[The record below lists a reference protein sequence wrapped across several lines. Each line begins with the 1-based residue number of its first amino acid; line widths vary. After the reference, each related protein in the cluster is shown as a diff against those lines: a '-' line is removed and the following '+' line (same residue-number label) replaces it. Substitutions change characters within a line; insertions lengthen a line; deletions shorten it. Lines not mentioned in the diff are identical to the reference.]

1 MAGPRSSP
9 SPPPPQA
16 RSADGGAHLSLFL
29 DTDLGTLLAL
39 NVAADSTIRRLKSQ
53 VAVEHAAAFPDLGPV
68 AVKSFQV
75 LRKGAMYHL
84 SDSMA
89 LRSAFSKVKAGCF
102 LHVKM
107 VAVATDSHYCRDE
120 DRGRSSRGCL
130 GVDMDKR
137 LMELPA
143 TISGGVN
150 PQMLEGSEEAAALL
164 NVHAHDAVPNDV
176 QLSSSSHPNTV
187 TKKDA
192 AVSLATDVQTNSV
205 ANVSRFSNQ
214 SNVALVGE
222 ELLARKE
229 NLLHSV
235 EDHDLGVVSGDK
247 QVGTREGTV
256 GELHALDD
264 PSQEKERK
272 RARRT
277 DSVNMSAV
285 DPVRETNDYK
295 TRDVNSLDKPSLE
308 TNTNSLGVIPS
319 NSFQQESHG
328 NAQEDSIQPENPII
342 PGKNKKRKKHQ
353 SVAPK
358 DAQEITKP
366 SAGTVEVPKAL
377 DGGLLHENQGQ
388 QGDGVDN
395 VEMTSR
401 DKAMVRP
408 SDMHLPSSQLN
419 SGSQLGT
426 DAQATTDLVADKS
439 NIGIVHEGYG
449 NPAVGETSNSTSKVV
464 AGEETIA
471 EGINDEYHDER
482 GVEVSNMEKG
492 SKSENVLDMADT
504 AGNISHEKNCQ
515 ESNKVSSVGLSSMD
529 TAEAKD
535 QSGYSEKAA
544 KSDIVS
550 TQGDILND
558 PYKWHITSNVQRG
571 DCNVIEHSDGDGKL
585 KKKKRRHSESSK
597 DGPTT
602 QGVTK
607 PSGSIA
613 NAQVETVNE
622 PSKVNQ
628 GDSTVTENPT
638 GDGKRKKKRK
648 LRLES
653 SKDDPLTKSSGPTTG
668 GSSTQHASDDP
679 LNAEQTTQGTIGEAT
694 GSACRKLDGTA
705 DVAATNVINEVLADL
720 GCTDNLSGDPVK
732 EHTEGVVSAALPLKY
747 PADNQSDDLNDV
759 LTENTVVPADG
770 RTKSS
775 KRQRKKTSLK
785 HVSTDSSKDIQS
797 LGVQVRQVPTED
809 LEGGNDTKEELLLEG
824 SSVDAPASTGQVLRQ
839 KSRKSL
845 KTQTPTIQEINH
857 PTYGQDNQFIK
868 DDQEKYV
875 TDGGPRNDKNI
886 VGAPTES
893 SVLHKDGTIIMHDKP
908 NARKGRKKSS
918 KTELQSQDTAL
929 EQGSVADL
937 MNSRAQEG
945 AAIPKGSAGAV
956 EPNDSAAIRSENG
969 KINFLDHFSP
979 SVMNGPSVSAENND
993 ETTIR
998 EVKGKKKS
1006 KRKPDMQS
1014 QHAGIIEP
1022 NDLPESHLH
1031 TDKTSVA
1038 DHFDTGNVGVPSV
1051 SAENTNREDGNVEKA
1066 KEKKKSKRK
1075 QDLVKPE
1082 SENPIGN
1089 NEDTDNCSQ
1098 NLLHSVVQKGRI
1110 EQGNAKENSD
1120 KITKDNSMPQQETE
1134 AENINREDGN
1144 VRKTKEK
1151 KKSKRKQDLVKPECQ
1166 NPDGGN
1172 QDTDTSAPQ
1181 KGRMDQGNAKEK
1193 KEQEKEDAT
1202 RDSTF
1207 EKKPRQSKV
1216 GADNQTDL
1224 PTEKDHARMG
1234 KEQMNSTSQTKHH
1247 GKNRKHD
1254 GSIDGREN
1262 ANPKVVSNV
1271 VQSSPISPQA
1281 SNESTYGT
1289 PAVNRFRVAV
1299 RKVPRKKFEQLNDKS
1314 KKDTS
1319 KRGAGAIFSDTISED
1334 SDELLNTMGEKV
1346 GKENSSDDSSTSAD
1360 SGISS
1365 TAWEGSDV
1373 PDDEGIASLSQRSDI
1388 NSVLRGSSSYKKAR
1402 LKPTELLE
1410 DTEVPDSQPPDSL
1423 WG

>member
-1 MAGPRSSP
+1 
-9 SPPPPQA
+9 
-16 RSADGGAHLSLFL
+16 
-29 DTDLGTLLAL
+29 
-39 NVAADSTIRRLKSQ
+39 
-53 VAVEHAAAFPDLGPV
+53 
-68 AVKSFQV
+68 
-75 LRKGAMYHL
+75 
-84 SDSMA
+84 
-89 LRSAFSKVKAGCF
+89 
-102 LHVKM
+102 
-107 VAVATDSHYCRDE
+107 
-120 DRGRSSRGCL
+120 
-130 GVDMDKR
+130 
-137 LMELPA
+137 
-143 TISGGVN
+143 
-150 PQMLEGSEEAAALL
+150 
-164 NVHAHDAVPNDV
+164 
-176 QLSSSSHPNTV
+176 
-187 TKKDA
+187 
-192 AVSLATDVQTNSV
+192 
-205 ANVSRFSNQ
+205 
-214 SNVALVGE
+214 
-222 ELLARKE
+222 
-229 NLLHSV
+229 
-235 EDHDLGVVSGDK
+235 
-247 QVGTREGTV
+247 
-256 GELHALDD
+256 
-264 PSQEKERK
+264 
-272 RARRT
+272 
-277 DSVNMSAV
+277 
-285 DPVRETNDYK
+285 
-295 TRDVNSLDKPSLE
+295 
-308 TNTNSLGVIPS
+308 
-319 NSFQQESHG
+319 
-328 NAQEDSIQPENPII
+328 
-342 PGKNKKRKKHQ
+342 
-353 SVAPK
+353 
-358 DAQEITKP
+358 
-366 SAGTVEVPKAL
+366 
-377 DGGLLHENQGQ
+377 
-388 QGDGVDN
+388 
-395 VEMTSR
+395 MTSI
-401 DKAMVRP
+401 DKAMARP

-558 PYKWHITSNVQRG
+558 PYKWHITSNVQQG
-571 DCNVIEHSDGDGKL
+571 DCNVIENSDGDGKL
-585 KKKKRRHSESSK
+585 KKKKRRHSESSKDGPTK

-653 SKDDPLTKSSGPTTG
+653 SKDDPLTKSSGLTPG

-679 LNAEQTTQGTIGEAT
+679 LNAEQTKQDTIGEAM
-694 GSACRKLDGTA
+694 GSDCRKLDGTA

-775 KRQRKKTSLK
+775 KCQRKKTSLK

-839 KSRKSL
+839 KSKKSL

-857 PTYGQDNQFIK
+857 PTHGQDNQFIK

-893 SVLHKDGTIIMHDKP
+893 SVLHKDGTIITHDKP

-1014 QHAGIIEP
+1014 QRAGIIEP

-1098 NLLHSVVQKGRI
+1098 NLLHSVVQKGRT

-1120 KITKDNSMPQQETE
+1120 KITKDNSMLQEETE

-1181 KGRMDQGNAKEK
+1181 KGRMDQGNVKEK
-1193 KEQEKEDAT
+1193 KDKVIENNSMLQQEKEDAT

-1234 KEQMNSTSQTKHH
+1234 KEQRNSTSQTKHH

-1271 VQSSPISPQA
+1271 VQSSPMSPQA

-1299 RKVPRKKFEQLNDKS
+1299 RKVPRKKYEQLNDKS

-1334 SDELLNTMGEKV
+1334 SDELLNTMDEKV
-1346 GKENSSDDSSTSAD
+1346 VKENSSDDSSTSAD

-1388 NSVLRGSSSYKKAR
+1388 NSVLRGSRSYKKAR

>member
-1 MAGPRSSP
+1 
-9 SPPPPQA
+9 
-16 RSADGGAHLSLFL
+16 
-29 DTDLGTLLAL
+29 
-39 NVAADSTIRRLKSQ
+39 
-53 VAVEHAAAFPDLGPV
+53 
-68 AVKSFQV
+68 
-75 LRKGAMYHL
+75 
-84 SDSMA
+84 
-89 LRSAFSKVKAGCF
+89 
-102 LHVKM
+102 
-107 VAVATDSHYCRDE
+107 
-120 DRGRSSRGCL
+120 
-130 GVDMDKR
+130 
-137 LMELPA
+137 
-143 TISGGVN
+143 
-150 PQMLEGSEEAAALL
+150 SEEAAALL

-176 QLSSSSHPNTV
+176 QLSSSSHPSTV

-571 DCNVIEHSDGDGKL
+571 DCNVIEHSAGDGKL

-956 EPNDSAAIRSENG
+956 EPNDSAAIHSENG

-1299 RKVPRKKFEQLNDKS
+1299 RKVPRNFFEQLNDKS

-1360 SGISS
+1360 SG
-1365 TAWEGSDV
+1365 
-1373 PDDEGIASLSQRSDI
+1373 R
-1388 NSVLRGSSSYKKAR
+1388 NM
-1402 LKPTELLE
+1402 
-1410 DTEVPDSQPPDSL
+1410 
-1423 WG
+1423 

>member
-1 MAGPRSSP
+1 
-9 SPPPPQA
+9 
-16 RSADGGAHLSLFL
+16 
-29 DTDLGTLLAL
+29 
-39 NVAADSTIRRLKSQ
+39 
-53 VAVEHAAAFPDLGPV
+53 
-68 AVKSFQV
+68 
-75 LRKGAMYHL
+75 RKGAMYHL

-176 QLSSSSHPNTV
+176 QLSSSSHPSTV

-571 DCNVIEHSDGDGKL
+571 DCNVIEHSAGDGKL

-956 EPNDSAAIRSENG
+956 EPNDSAAIHSENG

-1299 RKVPRKKFEQLNDKS
+1299 RKVPRNFFEQLNDKS

-1373 PDDEGIASLSQRSDI
+1373 PDDEGIASL
-1388 NSVLRGSSSYKKAR
+1388 
-1402 LKPTELLE
+1402 
-1410 DTEVPDSQPPDSL
+1410 
-1423 WG
+1423 